1 MSKPTVLFVLGEYL
15 DRLKALEQQ
24 KAEDDR
30 RNVPSHSELA
40 ALVGMDPV
48 PFSRLV
54 NNRTASIKR
63 DALGAIIQE
72 LRRRGFVVRL
82 EDLLQYVEI

>member
-1 MSKPTVLFVLGEYL
+1 MGKPTVLFVLGEYL

-24 KAEDDR
+24 RAEGDR
-30 RNVPSHSELA
+30 RDVPSHSELA

-63 DALGAIIQE
+63 DTLGVIIQE
-72 LRRRGFVVRL
+72 LRRRGFAVEL
-82 EDLLQYVEI
+82 ADLLQYVEI

>member
-1 MSKPTVLFVLGEYL
+1 MARSS
-15 DRLKALEQQ
+15 R
-24 KAEDDR
+24 
-30 RNVPSHSELA
+30 HI
-40 ALVGMDPV
+40 
-48 PFSRLV
+48 RLV

>member
-1 MSKPTVLFVLGEYL
+1 MGKPTVLFVLGEYL

-24 KAEDDR
+24 KTEGDR
-30 RNVPSHSELA
+30 REVPSHADLA
-40 ALVGMDPV
+40 GLVGMDPV

-63 DALGAIIQE
+63 DTLGILIQE
-72 LRRRGFVVRL
+72 LRRRGFTVRL